1 MKIISKI
8 RKPNLLIFGFV
19 LVTCVFSYGQI
30 TDSLPK
36 VETSGPNPAPPTQV
50 KAHDT
55 RNDAGKSITVEWT
68 LSTIDVSDVAVL
80 RGYEIYRSGKSDTMF
95 ENIGFALTGKTSYDD
110 TTQDGKKY
118 YYYVRAVSPTGYADS
133 EIVGP
138 ANSKPQWFNTD
149 RTNILILAVL
159 FGFLIIWYI
168 ERAKKGEKLF
178 IRKIA
183 GLEAIDDAVG
193 RATEMGRP
201 ILFSFGLGGI
211 TDIVTIAALSILGK
225 IAKKSAEYQTTLL
238 VPNYD
243 PIVMTAAQETVKQSY
258 TEAGRPD
265 LYNESHISFLT
276 TDQFGYAAGVD
287 GIMMREKPGAVFW
300 QGYFF
305 AESLILAET
314 GHTIGAI
321 QIAGTTA
328 ITQLPFFIAAC
339 DYTLIGEEMYAASC
353 YLKPDPQML
362 GSLKGEDFAKIV
374 IVGIIVIAAIVGTL
388 GVLKVPGFNKIF
400 DYINDLFGQMRMIF
414 GR

>member
-1 MKIISKI
+1 MKRVNRYWFSLLIIS
-8 RKPNLLIFGFV
+8 FA
-19 LVTCVFSYGQI
+19 FSQ
-30 TDSLPK
+30 
-36 VETSGPNPAPPTQV
+36 NPAPPTRV
-50 KAHDT
+50 KAFDT
-55 RNDAGKSITVEWT
+55 RNDAGKSITIEWQ
-68 LSTIDVSDVAVL
+68 LSTTDVGDVAVL
-80 RGYEIYRSGKSDTMF
+80 KGYEIYRSEKPDTLF
-95 ENIGFALTGKTSYDD
+95 ENIGFMLCAKTGFDD
-110 TTQDGKKY
+110 NSTQDGKKY
-118 YYYVRAVSPTGYADS
+118 YYFVRAVSWTGYADS

-138 ANSKPQWFNTD
+138 VSSKAQWFNTD

-168 ERAKKGEKLF
+168 ERAKKGAPLF
-178 IRKIA
+178 IRKIT
-183 GLEAIDDAVG
+183 GLDAIDDAVG

-201 ILFSFGLGGI
+201 ILFSFGLSYI
-211 TDIVTIAALSILGK
+211 TDIVAIAALSILGK

-243 PIVMTAAQETVKQSY
+243 PIVMTAAQETVKQAY
-258 TEAGRPD
+258 NEAGRPD
-265 LYNESHISFLT
+265 LYNASNISYLT
-276 TDQFGYAAGVD
+276 SDQFGYAAGVD
-287 GIMMREKPGAVFW
+287 GIMLREKPGAVFW

-362 GSLKGEDFAKIV
+362 GSLKGEDLAKLVNIGV
-374 IVGIIVIAAIVGTL
+374 IAIAAIVGTL
-388 GVLKVPGFNKIF
+388 AVFEIPVFDKIF
-400 DYINDLFGQMRMIF
+400 DYLNDFFGQMRMIL